1 MYKLMFCCRWT
12 IKIHCYKVR
21 ELGEMGWGGIGNQ
34 TSSVEEIQTQTEP
47 KAWTWIYNVE
57 TQSFREG
64 KIRNQN
70 I

>member
-1 MYKLMFCCRWT
+1 
-12 IKIHCYKVR
+12 
-21 ELGEMGWGGIGNQ
+21 MGWGGIGNQ

-47 KAWTWIYNVE
+47 KAWTWLYNVE